1 MHLITEAQTH
11 EPLSKRICSGTVRNE
26 KIILHS
32 SMLRM
37 WDLSSQIW
45 NENQHVYVWCHKQD
59 QYVWPKCILHHKANL
74 LHHKDQY
81 VWPKC
86 ILHHK
91 ANLLH
96 HKDQYVWPKCI
107 LHHKANLLHH
117 KDQYVWPKCILHHKA
132 NLLHHKDQYVWP
144 KCTQS
149 KLITLQ
155 SILAIN
161 GKEWTNMAV
170 PWGSQIQSIQSIFAA
185 WILIEM

>member
-1 MHLITEAQTH
+1 MIWKCFWTCKEQQFIFSQNMHLITEAQTH

-45 NENQHVYVWCHKQD
+45 NENQHVYVWFHKQD
-59 QYVWPKCILHHKANL
+59 QYVWQKCILHHKANL

-81 VWPKC
+81 VWQKC

-96 HKDQYVWPKCI
+96 HKDQYVWQKCI

-117 KDQYVWPKCILHHKA
+117 NLFWPLMVKSALTWLCPEELKFKA
-132 NLLHHKDQYVWP
+132 YKVFLLHQY
-144 KCTQS
+144 
-149 KLITLQ
+149 
-155 SILAIN
+155 
-161 GKEWTNMAV
+161 
-170 PWGSQIQSIQSIFAA
+170 
-185 WILIEM
+185 

>member
-144 KCTQS
+144 KC
-149 KLITLQ
+149 
-155 SILAIN
+155 ILHHKAN
-161 GKEWTNMAV
+161 LLHYNLFWPLMVKSELTWLCPEDLRFKAYKV
-170 PWGSQIQSIQSIFAA
+170 F
-185 WILIEM
+185 LLHEY